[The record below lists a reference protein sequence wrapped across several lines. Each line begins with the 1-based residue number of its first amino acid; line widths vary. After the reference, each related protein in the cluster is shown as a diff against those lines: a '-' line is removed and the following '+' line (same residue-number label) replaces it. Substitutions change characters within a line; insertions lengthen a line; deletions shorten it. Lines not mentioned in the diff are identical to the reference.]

1 MTPSDPTSVVC
12 PFLALQADS
21 QTRYTVPDEQHACHR
36 AEPAQFV
43 DLEYQGRY
51 CLASTHRECPGYFAG
66 WRHGLPRGVRR
77 RNYFGFSGLR
87 SVLRLVV
94 ALAALASLGFLVFQA
109 RGAGPGTIQTLAVA
123 TREPS
128 PTPTATARLIATL
141 RPSLTLTPKTDTSP
155 TPNVVYTPTA
165 GPLVETPFG
174 PESRWLVHVVNPG
187 ESLDLIAQQ
196 YGTTSEVLAAVNKLF
211 EGGLWSKTPLV
222 ICVSCVSAEG
232 LPRLVPV
239 WLEQRITLTDLA
251 AQYNTAPADLRTWNN
266 IEGDWVEAGRWVVVN
281 GNQ

>member
-12 PFLALQADS
+12 PFLALQVDP

-43 DLEYQGRY
+43 DLGYQGRF
-51 CLASTHRECPGYFAG
+51 CLASTHRECPGYSAG

-94 ALAALASLGFLVFQA
+94 ALAALAALGFLVFQA

-123 TREPS
+123 TREPTT
-128 PTPTATARLIATL
+128 TPTATARLIATL
-141 RPSLTLTPKTDTSP
+141 RPSQTLTSKVEKSI
-155 TPNVVYTPTA
+155 TPVVNYTPTP
-165 GPLVETPFG
+165 GPLAETPFG

-222 ICVSCVSAEG
+222 ICVSCISTEG
-232 LPRLVPV
+232 LPRLIPL
-239 WLEQRITLTDLA
+239 WLEQRFSLDDLA
-251 AQYNTAPADLRTWNN
+251 AQYNTAPADLRTWNS
-266 IEGDWVEAGRWVVVN
+266 IEGDWVEAGRWVVVT